1 MYILF
6 LKKGTIRLVS
16 SNFLKGH
23 LNVTPC
29 ETAKKEKKKKG
40 GGVRKSKLY
49 IQYY

>member
-23 LNVTPC
+23 LNVTPWD
-29 ETAKKEKKKKG
+29 TANKKKKKKKG
-40 GGVRKSKLY
+40 GGEK
-49 IQYY
+49 I